1 VPLKDPLQVVQKATA
16 IFEKLGVD
24 YCVGGSVASSLY
36 GVPRATQDVDIVAD
50 LNEQNL
56 KIALPLLIECFFVD
70 EEMAKNAVKSGSSFN
85 IIDKEF
91 IYKIDIFVQGSDD
104 LSHQEMLRRKEFR
117 LADSEGQSMY
127 LCSPEDIIAHKL
139 YWYKLGNEISERQWN
154 DAKNVVNVQQRQLDF
169 DYLKK
174 MCKARGVSDLLER
187 LLRFDLV

>member
-1 VPLKDPLQVVQKATA
+1 VPLNDPLQVVQKATA
-16 IFEKLGVD
+16 IFEKIGVD

-50 LNEQNL
+50 LTERNL
-56 KIALPLLIECFFVD
+56 KIALPLLSEGFFVD

-85 IIDKEF
+85 IIDREF

-104 LSHQEMLRRKEFR
+104 LSRQEMLRRKKFR
-117 LADSEGQSMY
+117 LADSDGQSMY

-139 YWYKLGNEISERQWN
+139 FWYKLGNEVSERQWN
-154 DAKNVVNVQQRQLDF
+154 DAKNVVNVQRQQLDF

-174 MCKARGVSDLLER
+174 MCTDRGVSDLLER
-187 LLRFDLV
+187 LLS